1 MIDKLIKYAV
11 MFVVL
16 VLVQV
21 LVLNQVQV
29 SGYIN
34 PFIYVL
40 FILLLPVSTPR
51 YLLLIL
57 GFSIGFAV
65 DIFSNSLGI
74 HAAATVLIAFIRP
87 YVIRSISN
95 REEER
100 NEYPGLRQNKFSWF
114 LYYTSV
120 MVFVHHFALFYLE
133 YFTFSHFFS
142 TFLKV
147 LLSSV
152 FTIFVIVLSQ
162 FIIFRE

>member
-1 MIDKLIKYAV
+1 MGGLIKYTV
-11 MFVVL
+11 MFVAL
-16 VLVQV
+16 VLTQM

-40 FILLLPVSTPR
+40 FILLLPVSTPG

-57 GFSIGFAV
+57 GFLIGFAV
-65 DIFSNSLGI
+65 DIFSNSLGV

-87 YVIRSISN
+87 YVIRLISS
-95 REEER
+95 REEDR

-114 LYYTSV
+114 LSYTSI
-120 MVFVHHFALFYLE
+120 MVFVHHFTLFYLD

>member
-1 MIDKLIKYAV
+1 MTGGLIKYTV
-11 MFVVL
+11 MFAVL
-16 VLVQV
+16 VLAQV

-34 PFIYVL
+34 PFVYVL

-57 GFSIGFAV
+57 GFLIGFVV

-87 YVIRSISN
+87 YVIRLISS
-95 REEER
+95 REEDR

-114 LYYTSV
+114 LYYTSI

>member
-1 MIDKLIKYAV
+1 
-11 MFVVL
+11 VL

>member
-1 MIDKLIKYAV
+1 MITRLIKYAV

-16 VLVQV
+16 VLLQV
-21 LVLNQVQV
+21 LVLNQIQV

-34 PFIYVL
+34 PYIYVL

-57 GFSIGFAV
+57 GFLIGLFV
-65 DIFSNSLGI
+65 DVFSNSLGI
-74 HAAATVLIAFIRP
+74 HAAATVFIAFIRP
-87 YVIRSISN
+87 YVIRLISN
-95 REEER
+95 REEDR
-100 NEYPGLRQNKFSWF
+100 NEYPGLHQNKFSWF
-114 LYYTSV
+114 LYYTSII
-120 MVFVHHFALFYLE
+120 VFAHHFVLFYLE

-142 TFLKV
+142 TFLKI

-152 FTIFVIVLSQ
+152 ISVFVIVLSQ

>member
-1 MIDKLIKYAV
+1 MIGRLIKYAV

-87 YVIRSISN
+87 YVIRLISN
-95 REEER
+95 REEDR

-120 MVFVHHFALFYLE
+120 MVFVHHLALFYLE

>member
-1 MIDKLIKYAV
+1 MIKYTV
-11 MFVVL
+11 MFAVL
-16 VLVQV
+16 VLAQV

-34 PFIYVL
+34 PFVYVL

-57 GFSIGFAV
+57 GFLIGFVV

-87 YVIRSISN
+87 YVIRLISS
-95 REEER
+95 REEDR

-114 LYYTSV
+114 LYYTSI

>member
-57 GFSIGFAV
+57 GFTIGFAV